1 MRRIAGLMLC
11 VAALS
16 ACGSGSETPTTP
28 TTSSNDGSA
37 STNGGKSPAAPS
49 PNSPQVVNAEVSG
62 PIDSLTG
69 SSSAFQF
76 KIGSRV
82 IHGGSS
88 TTFDQGGSHP
98 ASFADLRNGRRVE
111 VKGQQADGF
120 VQAVRIHLEDDNEVE
135 PDDHEDEPQNN
146 PNDNKN
152 NPNVEATVRATL
164 TAISASKP
172 NLLLTVGSAMVR
184 TSSSTRVTRRGV
196 ALTLDALAVNQ
207 MLEVE
212 GVRQGDGT
220 ILANK
225 ISIEDDNEEE
235 AEDVEVE
242 GAVSALAGSCPSLT
256 FRVASTPVA
265 TSAATR
271 FDDVTCSALKNADK
285 VRVEGTKRA
294 DGVLLATRLK
304 RR

>member
-1 MRRIAGLMLC
+1 MRKIAGLMLC

-37 STNGGKSPAAPS
+37 STNGGKSPTSPA
-49 PNSPQVVNAEVSG
+49 PNSPEIVNAEVSG
-62 PIDSLTG
+62 PIYSLTG

-120 VQAVRIHLEDDNEVE
+120 VQAVRIHLEDDNEVD

-152 NPNVEATVRATL
+152 NPNVEATVRAAL